1 MLDHRI
7 IQGIAIPYSALVSV
21 IFGLMILSFPIG
33 AYLFFD
39 SQIGKSINY
48 GLPITELDI
57 IKRYDLQFLQG
68 ITIGDVFVVSWAT
81 FLILFVIATLG
92 PKKNFLQVLSP
103 LMSGAYQSQ
112 TGNYLI
118 HAIKWFS
125 IIVVLSGIIDA
136 VQQSIG
142 ISITPPTFDNDLTGF
157 LGVSTAPLIE
167 EFAFRILLIGIPLFL
182 LYSHR
187 ASGKLFIKSLWNPSD
202 NLPITNSKKA
212 IILITV
218 IGVLFGA
225 AHILSDQWS
234 TGKFAQAA
242 MAGIIIGWVYY
253 RYGFA
258 ASLLIHWATNYMVFA
273 YAYMVSSINETKITE
288 SFSQSLVQ
296 TIEMILV
303 LCGILGITLIILEYR
318 KNRLVENLN

>member
-1 MLDHRI
+1 MQDHKI
-7 IQGIAIPYSALVSV
+7 LQGIAIPYSALVSV

-33 AYLFFD
+33 TYLFFD
-39 SQIGKSINY
+39 SQIGKNIDY

-68 ITIGDVFVVSWAT
+68 ITIGDVFVVSWVT

-103 LMSGAYQSQ
+103 LMSGIYQSQ

-125 IIVVLSGIIDA
+125 IIVVLSGAIDA
-136 VQQSIG
+136 VQQTIG
-142 ISITPPTFDNDLTGF
+142 INITPPVFDNDLIGF
-157 LGVSTAPLIE
+157 MGVSTAPLIE

-242 MAGIIIGWVYY
+242 MAGIIIGWIYY
-253 RYGFA
+253 KYGFV

-273 YAYMVSSINETKITE
+273 YAYLVSSINETRITE
-288 SFSQSLVQ
+288 SFSHSLIQ
-296 TIEMILV
+296 TTEMILI
-303 LCGILGITLIILEYR
+303 LCGILGITLMILEYR
-318 KNRLVENLN
+318 NNRLVANLN